1 MQIKLQNEI
10 SINKIKRPFMKKY
23 EIVEKEIFSL
33 LTSKQISE
41 ISEAAIIKDFE
52 SDQIIYERKE
62 VAKNLF
68 ILLEGEVSLRVPSR
82 GDTSIESLSLEIEKI
97 AQHGALF
104 GSNLLFNVKRY
115 MTRARVIKPSK
126 VMILDAEKFLEIIR
140 ENKSEFIVMSYL
152 AKVYFQRYINAMKEF
167 EECVQQYK

>member
-1 MQIKLQNEI
+1 
-10 SINKIKRPFMKKY
+10 MKKY

-41 ISEAAIIKDFE
+41 ISEAATIKDFE
-52 SDQIIYERKE
+52 ADQIIYDRKE

-68 ILLEGEVSLRVPSR
+68 ILLDGEVSLRVPGR
-82 GDTSIESLSLEIEKI
+82 NDTSIDSLSLEIDKI

-104 GSNLLFNVKRY
+104 GTNLLFDVKRY

-126 VMILDAEKFLEIIR
+126 VMILDAKKFLEIIQ
-140 ENKSEFIVMSYL
+140 ENQSEFIVMSYL
-152 AKVYFQRYINAMKEF
+152 AKVYFQRYVNAMKEF
-167 EECVQQYK
+167 EECVQQNK